1 MQTEV
6 KSQPVISVVI
16 PAHNEEE
23 YLPSC
28 LEAVKRAA
36 AALSSSCNAPDASP
50 LPDGEAGGVEIVVV
64 ANLCTD
70 RTAEIAESFGA
81 VVVHN
86 DARCIAQVRN
96 AGVRA
101 SHGGIVVT
109 VDADSVMSEGALREV
124 VELLGSGKYIGGGT
138 PVRFSRMSLGI
149 FCSALYVAWNLIP
162 VMIKNKAALSGGM
175 FWFRR
180 EDFDRI
186 GGFDESLVSLED
198 MDFAVRLHKL
208 GLSVGKKF
216 GTLKCSHIVTSSR
229 KFDTFGDWYLIRN
242 RKLTKRIFT
251 GRDREAADEF
261 YYDIREDKS
270 ST

>member
-1 MQTEV
+1 MENR
-6 KSQPVISVVI
+6 QPVISVVI

-36 AALSSSCNAPDASP
+36 AALPD
-50 LPDGEAGGVEIVVV
+50 DEAGSAEIVVV
-64 ANLCTD
+64 ANRCTD
-70 RTAEIAESFGA
+70 WTAEIAASFGT
-81 VVVHN
+81 VVVQN

-124 VELLGSGKYIGGGT
+124 KEMLGSGRYIGGGT

-162 VMIKNKAALSGGM
+162 VMIRNKAALSGGM

-186 GGFDESLVSLED
+186 GGFDEALVSLED
-198 MDFAVRLHKL
+198 MDFATRLHKL
-208 GLSVGKKF
+208 GLSVGKEF
-216 GTLKCSHIVTSSR
+216 GTLKRSHIVTSSR
-229 KFDTFGDWYLIRN
+229 KFDHFGDWYLIRN
-242 RKLTKRIFT
+242 RKITKRIFT

-261 YYDIREDKS
+261 YYDVR
-270 ST
+270 

>member
-1 MQTEV
+1 MNRKTL
-6 KSQPVISVVI
+6 ISVVI

-36 AALSSSCNAPDASP
+36 VALP
-50 LPDGEAGGVEIVVV
+50 GGVEIVVV
-64 ANLCTD
+64 ANRCTD

-81 VVVHN
+81 VVVRN
-86 DARCIAQVRN
+86 DARSIAQVRN
-96 AGVRA
+96 AGIRA

-109 VDADSVMSEGALREV
+109 VDADSVMSEDALREIK
-124 VELLGSGKYIGGGT
+124 EMLASGRFIGGGT
-138 PVRFSRMSLGI
+138 PVRFSRMSVGI

-162 VMIKNKAALSGGM
+162 VMLRNKAALSGGM

-180 EDFDRI
+180 EDFERI

-198 MDFAVRLHKL
+198 MDFAVRLNKL
-208 GLSVGKKF
+208 GASDGKKF
-216 GTLKCSHIVTSSR
+216 GTLKKSYIVTSSR
-229 KFDTFGDWYLIRN
+229 KFDKFGDWYLIRN

-251 GRDREAADEF
+251 GRDQEAADAF
-261 YYDIREDKS
+261 YYDVR
-270 ST
+270 